1 MVDNNRVSVLCDQLR
16 LSPYQS
22 YILQNNS
29 KKYDLGR
36 LIKRGGVL
44 YAPYARI
51 DTNIFARIL
60 FGPRADLIGADRLLI
75 HDRRGVKIYPT
86 GFFSA
91 YENGIRYFAD
101 ANGNRVGKGFFY
113 RV

>member
-1 MVDNNRVSVLCDQLR
+1 MLCDQLR

-29 KKYDLGR
+29 KRYDLSR
-36 LIKRGGVL
+36 LQKRGGVL
-44 YAPYARI
+44 YAPYAR
-51 DTNIFARIL
+51 DDENLLVRLL
-60 FGPRADLIGADRLLI
+60 FGPRADLIGADKLLI
-75 HDRRGVKIYPT
+75 HNRRGVKIYPT

-91 YENGIRYFAD
+91 YERGIKYFAD
-101 ANGNRVGKGFFY
+101 TNGNRVGKGLFY